1 MHLKDYYQILELE
14 PSAGLT
20 EIKQAYRRLAQ
31 IHHPDK
37 NNNDPYAASLFADI
51 KEAYEVLTNPSK
63 KEQYLQQRWYNQS
76 IGKKKT
82 QQVITPASV
91 LKESLELER
100 YVSGLDM
107 HRMDKE
113 GLLEYIL
120 AHLNDTVIQKLN
132 EFNEQD
138 VNDTIIQ
145 TTLKSMRVL
154 KTGQAIRAATP
165 LYQLAGAGS
174 KMLIDDTLHEMK
186 RKEKWENKELLI
198 VLLVTLII
206 CLVIWLSL

>member
-14 PSAGLT
+14 PSAGLS

-37 NNNDPYAASLFADI
+37 NNNDPYSASLFADI

-82 QQVITPASV
+82 QQVITPANI

-100 YVSGLDM
+100 YVAALDV

-120 AHLNDTVIQKLN
+120 AHLNDTVIKKLN

-154 KTGQAIRAATP
+154 KTWQAIRAATP

-174 KMLIDDTLHEMK
+174 KMLIDDTLREMK
-186 RKEKWENKELLI
+186 RKEKWESKELLI
-198 VLLVTLII
+198 VLLVTLVI